1 MGVALMR
8 SVAPA
13 IQTAEER
20 GAALMKRVEY
30 RLMES
35 SADREAIYRLR
46 YNAYLK
52 EGSINPNPS
61 GLLIDRFDDNQEHPP
76 YDPKT
81 TKRDRKDDERGKIQ
95 GGNLRGLIRRLDYI
109 RNLGCTAIWLSPPF
123 KNRQDD
129 QYAHHGYAIVAVGL
143 SGQPGDGLHWR
154 RLAPLLRA
162 RGIAPPPR
170 HLLRPD
176 VTFALQSAKLATFL
190 ANYDLP
196 ADEQGRWR
204 V

>member
-52 EGSINPNPS
+52 EGAINPNPS
-61 GLLIDRFDDNQEHPP
+61 GLLIDRFEASGIGKRFHGHSARMADDGAQCE
-76 YDPKT
+76 
-81 TKRDRKDDERGKIQ
+81 
-95 GGNLRGLIRRLDYI
+95 
-109 RNLGCTAIWLSPPF
+109 
-123 KNRQDD
+123 
-129 QYAHHGYAIVAVGL
+129 
-143 SGQPGDGLHWR
+143 
-154 RLAPLLRA
+154 
-162 RGIAPPPR
+162 
-170 HLLRPD
+170 
-176 VTFALQSAKLATFL
+176 
-190 ANYDLP
+190 
-196 ADEQGRWR
+196 
-204 V
+204 